1 MTPNSNLPNVNV
13 SRFNGLIFAKPDAIY
28 DSLYRQRIKQM
39 EVKLKSTDEKSQLIY
54 GWMNREQIKEN
65 ETFKDF

>member
-1 MTPNSNLPNVNV
+1 
-13 SRFNGLIFAKPDAIY
+13 
-28 DSLYRQRIKQM
+28 M

-65 ETFKDF
+65 ETFRDFDPLKTIFLTRFG